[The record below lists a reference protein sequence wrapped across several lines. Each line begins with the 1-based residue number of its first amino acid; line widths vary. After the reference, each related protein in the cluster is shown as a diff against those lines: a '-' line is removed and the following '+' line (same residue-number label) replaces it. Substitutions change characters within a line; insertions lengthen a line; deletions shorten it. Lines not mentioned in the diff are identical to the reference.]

1 MIKFVF
7 LDIDDTVLDFH
18 KAEAEAVKK
27 TLRHLEIEPTPA
39 VVTRY
44 SEINDAQ
51 WKLLEQGR
59 LTRAEVKY
67 RRFKLLFD
75 ELDVVRDAEYAR
87 TYYEEALSHG
97 HFFMPGAEA
106 LLESLFGR
114 YELYAVSN
122 GTTTV
127 QNGRM
132 ESAGIKRYFQ
142 RIFLS
147 EEIGEVK
154 PSRAFFERC
163 FAEIPHFDRKMA
175 IILGDSLTSDIQG
188 GINAGI
194 KTCHYCPRGETNE
207 PAVRPDFTITSLD
220 EFLPLLERI

>member
-18 KAEAEAVKK
+18 KAEAEALKK
-27 TLRHLEIEPTPA
+27 TLRHLELEPTEA
-39 VVTRY
+39 VVARY

-51 WKLLEQGR
+51 WKLLEQGK

-67 RRFKLLFD
+67 RRFAILFD
-75 ELDVVRDAEYAR
+75 ELGVVRDAEHAR
-87 TYYEEALSHG
+87 LYYEETLSHG

-106 LLESLFGR
+106 LLESLFGK
-114 YELYAVSN
+114 YALYAVSN
-122 GTTTV
+122 GTTAV

-142 RIFLS
+142 KIFLS
-147 EEIGEVK
+147 EEIGAVK
-154 PSRAFFERC
+154 PDPLFFDRC
-163 FAEIPHFDRKMA
+163 FAEIPEFDREQA

-188 GINAGI
+188 GIHAGI
-194 KTCHYCPRGETNE
+194 KTCHYCPRG
-207 PAVRPDFTITSLD
+207 AVEYTSIRPDFTVTSLD
-220 EFLPLLERI
+220 EVEPLLRRL

>member
-1 MIKFVF
+1 MRV

-27 TLRHLEIEPTPA
+27 TLRHLEIEPTDA

-51 WKLLEQGR
+51 WKLLEKGQ
-59 LTRAEVKY
+59 LTRAEVKL

-75 ELDVVRDAEYAR
+75 ELGVVRDAEYAR
-87 TYYEEALSHG
+87 TYYEETLSHG
-97 HFFMPGAEA
+97 HFFMPGAET
-106 LLESLFGR
+106 LLERLFGR

-122 GTTTV
+122 GTTAV

-147 EEIGEVK
+147 EEIGAVK
-154 PSRAFFERC
+154 PSKEFFDRC
-163 FAEIPHFDRKMA
+163 FAEIPHLDREQS

-194 KTCHYCPRGETNE
+194 KTCHYCPRG
-207 PAVRPDFTITSLD
+207 AAQYDAIRPDFSVTTLD
-220 EFLPLLERI
+220 EFVELLAKL